1 MPTVPLVY
9 SPTRLRRSIANRPR
23 FFLGRDADDQAR
35 ACLCMYLRQ
44 AEPRIMAQVNY
55 YAHRFSAAT
64 GQPTS
69 GYELLDLIAR
79 SPDVV
84 TQALPELGRVHAP
97 QATDVFSAAT
107 RPPTIRSWHSRN
119 IKGIKKHGHRIRT
132 KDCFI
137 RLKP

>member
-1 MPTVPLVY
+1 MIKGGVCQRCPLSTPLPDY
-9 SPTRLRRSIANRPR
+9 EGRLLTALA

-107 RPPTIRSWHSRN
+107 RPPNDSE
-119 IKGIKKHGHRIRT
+119 
-132 KDCFI
+132 
-137 RLKP
+137 LA